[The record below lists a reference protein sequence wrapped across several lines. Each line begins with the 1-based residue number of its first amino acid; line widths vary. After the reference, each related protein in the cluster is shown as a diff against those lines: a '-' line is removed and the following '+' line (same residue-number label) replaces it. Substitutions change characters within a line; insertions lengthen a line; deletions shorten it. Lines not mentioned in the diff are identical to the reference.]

1 MPAAARAAAAD
12 EAAKLAKARERWAA
26 QHAIDYSYRV
36 RVSCFCPDRD
46 PVTIR
51 VRDGEP
57 RSTPRRLRRFDTI
70 EELFRRIAE
79 ELERGTEAPTARYAR
94 RTGAPRRISADPIP
108 QAIDDEYVV
117 TVRKLRI
124 TRRER

>member
-1 MPAAARAAAAD
+1 
-12 EAAKLAKARERWAA
+12 
-26 QHAIDYSYRV
+26 V
-36 RVSCFCPDRD
+36 RLSCFCADRD

-57 RSTPRRLRRFDTI
+57 RGTPRRLRRFDTI
-70 EELFRRIAE
+70 EELFTRIAE
-79 ELERGTEAPTARYAR
+79 ELERGTEGPTARYAR
-94 RTGAPRRISADPIP
+94 KTAAPRWISADPIP

-124 TRRER
+124 TRRDS